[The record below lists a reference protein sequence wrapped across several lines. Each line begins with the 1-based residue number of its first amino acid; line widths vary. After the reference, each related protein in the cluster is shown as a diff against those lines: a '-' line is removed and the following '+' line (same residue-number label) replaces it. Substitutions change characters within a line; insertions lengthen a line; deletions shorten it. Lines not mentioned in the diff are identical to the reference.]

1 MLKRSVLL
9 SLLLRELRLVQA
21 MTKFYQQIY
30 SAVTRHFD
38 FDQLKVVIIA
48 SPGFTK
54 EAVLSSIMEEAT
66 VSLPFY
72 FYVGTDVRIAN
83 EQ

>member
-1 MLKRSVLL
+1 
-9 SLLLRELRLVQA
+9 

-66 VSLPFY
+66 VSSPFHSH
-72 FYVGTDVRIAN
+72 GRADGMIAN